1 MINNILKWSGVFF
14 ICLGAT
20 LVTFDIQPYNVISLN
35 LGTLFYTI
43 YAIRTKD
50 AALLV
55 LNLFLFSIYGAGV
68 LMRI

>member
-14 ICLGAT
+14 ICAGAT
-20 LVTFDIQPYNVISLN
+20 LVTLDIQPYNVICLN
-35 LGTLFYTI
+35 MGTLFYTI
-43 YAIRTKD
+43 YAIRVRD

>member
-1 MINNILKWSGVFF
+1 MINTTLKWFGVFF

-20 LVTFDIQPYNVISLN
+20 LVTFDIQPYNVICLN
-35 LGTLFYTI
+35 LGTLSYTI

-50 AALLV
+50 AALFV